1 MRLNF
6 DFLAAAD
13 AHFGRVKTIDELL
26 AEIANPIDIW
36 EVKPEYLTVTDGKVS
51 AWTGKLGRQFVQ
63 ANAARRP
70 TYTANGLRMGNEAM
84 DAPEA
89 FMSLAGAQIGPA
101 PALAIATRIRL
112 PPAALTQDLHYLWA
126 GSAPVLRLTYRYT
139 NSNNY
144 LRANILGAAN
154 SLDVDL
160 PAGQDTIGAVL
171 VADGPAF
178 SLHLPGGATASFAAA
193 GNADFTNLFLGSGTG
208 AAAALNGWQQRFGMW
223 RHVPDAEQMATL
235 LKWVA

>member
-1 MRLNF
+1 MRINF
-6 DFLAAAD
+6 DFTAAPG
-13 AHFGRVKTIDELL
+13 AHFGPKQTIDELL
-26 AEIANPIDIW
+26 AEIPNPIDFW
-36 EVKPEYLTVTDGKVS
+36 EARPENLTITDGKVS

-70 TYTANGLRMGNEAM
+70 TYTADGLRMGNAAG
-84 DAPEA
+84 DGPEA
-89 FMSLAGAQIGPA
+89 FLSLAGAQIGPA

-126 GSAPVLRLTYRYT
+126 GSVPILRLTYRYT

-160 PAGQDTIGAVL
+160 PAGQETIGAVL
-171 VADGPAF
+171 VADGPAV

-193 GNADFTNLFLGSGTG
+193 GDADFANLFIGSGTG

-223 RHVPDAEQMATL
+223 RHVPDAEQLATL
-235 LKWVA
+235 LKWVG